1 MDKDVI
7 IFLVCIAFILLV
19 TAVGVVVTIFYF
31 KMIKRQ
37 QLIRYRFSTL
47 NLLLLNFIA
56 YKVCKV
62 TNN

>member
-37 QLIRYRFSTL
+37 QLIRYSFDHYRFNTL
-47 NLLLLNFIA
+47 TF
-56 YKVCKV
+56 CF
-62 TNN
+62 